1 MVGAS
6 VLYYELVSRILV
18 WDPGRVAKERDTP
31 SARNYT
37 TDKLGNEIV
46 QP

>member
-6 VLYYELVSRILV
+6 ALHYELVSRILV
-18 WDPGRVAKERDTP
+18 WDPDRAAKERDTP

-37 TDKLGNEIV
+37 TDKSGNEIV